1 MPLPRRESKYNDELP
16 MKSLSILGSTGSIG
30 CSSLDVVAAMPDRF
44 RVVALAAGRSI
55 EKLAEQVA
63 RFRPHLVSIDRAED
77 VSRLERLLPAGLG
90 CRVVAGREGLDEAA
104 CHADADTVVGGLVGA
119 LGLRSAQAAVRA
131 GKRLAL
137 ANKEPL
143 VVAGEL
149 ILAEAKKSG
158 AELVPVDSEH
168 SAIHQAL
175 RSGRPGEAARL
186 VLTASG
192 GPFRE
197 RRLETFDA
205 ITVEDA
211 LAHPTWKMGPKITID
226 SATMMNKGLEVIEA
240 HFLFGLPGEKIDAVI
255 HPQSLIHSFVE
266 FVDGSLVAQL
276 AKNDMKFP
284 IVYALSYPERL
295 PNDFGRL
302 DLVALSRL
310 DFYELDARRYPAL
323 GLARAAL
330 AAGGG
335 MPAVLN
341 AANEVAVAAF
351 LEGKIS
357 FPDIVNVVSATME
370 TTGRTAAP
378 ASLDEAEEVDRAAR
392 EAASVLVRRRPAP
405 VAAR

>member
-1 MPLPRRESKYNDELP
+1 

-30 CSSLDVVAAMPDRF
+30 RSSLDVVAAMPDRF
-44 RVVALAAGRSI
+44 RVAALAAGRSI

-63 RFRPHLVSIDRAED
+63 RFRPSLVSIDRAED

-90 CRVVAGREGLDEAA
+90 CRIVSGMEGLDEAA
-104 CHADADTVVGGLVGA
+104 CHHQADTVVGGLVGA

-197 RRLETFDA
+197 RRLDTFDA

-240 HFLFGLPGEKIDAVI
+240 HFLFGLPGEKVDAVI

-276 AKNDMKFP
+276 AVNDMKFP

-310 DFYELDARRYPAL
+310 DFFALDPRRYPAFE
-323 GLARAAL
+323 LARAAL
-330 AAGGG
+330 AARGG

-370 TTGRTAAP
+370 STGRWAAP
-378 ASLDEAEEVDRAAR
+378 ASLDEAKEVDRAAR
-392 EAASVLVRRRPAP
+392 EAASALVRRRAAP

>member
-30 CSSLDVVAAMPDRF
+30 RSSLDVVAAMPDRF

>member
-1 MPLPRRESKYNDELP
+1 MI
-16 MKSLSILGSTGSIG
+16 SLSILGSTGSIG
-30 CSSLDVVAAMPDRF
+30 RSSLDVVAGLPDRF

-55 EKLAEQVA
+55 EKLAEQA
-63 RFRPHLVSIDRAED
+63 AQFHPRLIAIERAED
-77 VSRLERLLPAGLG
+77 VSRLRQMLPAGAD
-90 CRVVAGREGLDEAA
+90 CRIVSGMEGLDEAA
-104 CHADADTVVGGLVGA
+104 CHPEADTVVGGLVGA
-119 LGLRSAQAAVRA
+119 LGLRSAHAAIRA

-137 ANKEPL
+137 ANKETL

-149 ILAEAKKSG
+149 MLAEAKKSG
-158 AELVPVDSEH
+158 AEIVPVDSEH

-175 RSGRPGEAARL
+175 RGGRPGEVRRL

-197 RRLETFDA
+197 RRLDTFDA
-205 ITVEDA
+205 ITVDDA

-240 HFLFGLPGEKIDAVI
+240 HFLFGLPGDRIDVVI

-266 FVDGSLVAQL
+266 FVDGSLLAQL
-276 AKNDMKFP
+276 ARNDMKFP

-310 DFYELDARRYPAL
+310 DFFELDPRRYPAL

-330 AAGGG
+330 ASGGG

-341 AANEVAVAAF
+341 AANEIAVAAF

-357 FPDIVNVVSATME
+357 FPDIVSVVSGTMDAA
-370 TTGRTAAP
+370 GQKAAP
-378 ASLDEAEEVDRAAR
+378 ASLEEAQSLDRASR
-392 EAASVLVRRRPAP
+392 EAAAGLVRRRVEA

>member
-1 MPLPRRESKYNDELP
+1 
-16 MKSLSILGSTGSIG
+16 
-30 CSSLDVVAAMPDRF
+30 
-44 RVVALAAGRSI
+44 
-55 EKLAEQVA
+55 
-63 RFRPHLVSIDRAED
+63 
-77 VSRLERLLPAGLG
+77 
-90 CRVVAGREGLDEAA
+90 
-104 CHADADTVVGGLVGA
+104 VVGGLVGA
-119 LGLRSAQAAVRA
+119 LGLRSALAAIGA

-143 VVAGEL
+143 VVAGPL
-149 ILAEAKKSG
+149 ILAEAARTG
-158 AELVPVDSEH
+158 AEILPVDSEH
-168 SAIHQAL
+168 SAIHQAM
-175 RSGRPGEAARL
+175 RCGRPEEAHRL

-197 RRLETFDA
+197 RRLDTFDS
-205 ITVEDA
+205 ITIEDA

-240 HFLFGLPGEKIDAVI
+240 HFLFGLPEERIDVVI

-276 AKNDMKFP
+276 ARNDMKFP

-295 PNDFGRL
+295 PNTFGRL

-310 DFYELDARRYPAL
+310 DFIPVEPRRYPAL

-330 AAGGG
+330 TAGGG

-341 AANEVAVAAF
+341 ASNEIAVAAF

-357 FPDIVNVVSATME
+357 FPEIVTVVSETMSAIGQ
-370 TTGRTAAP
+370 TPAP
-378 ASLDEAEEVDRAAR
+378 ASLEEAEGIDARAR
-392 EAASVLVRRRPAP
+392 ETASSILRRRGAA
-405 VAAR
+405 VAT

>member
-1 MPLPRRESKYNDELP
+1 

-30 CSSLDVVAAMPDRF
+30 RSSLDVVAAMPDRF

-63 RFRPHLVSIDRAED
+63 RFRPQLVSIDRAED
-77 VSRLERLLPAGLG
+77 VSRLERLLPAGLA
-90 CRVVAGREGLDEAA
+90 CRVVSGRDGLDEAA
-104 CHADADTVVGGLVGA
+104 CHPAADTVVGGLVGA
-119 LGLRSAQAAVRA
+119 LGLRSAQTAVRA

-205 ITVEDA
+205 ITVDDA

-310 DFYELDARRYPAL
+310 DFFELDPRRYPAL

-335 MPAVLN
+335 MPAILN
-341 AANEVAVAAF
+341 AANEIAVAAF

-370 TTGRTAAP
+370 TTGRKAAP

-392 EAASVLVRRRPAP
+392 EAASALVRRRPAP
-405 VAAR
+405 VGAR

>member
-1 MPLPRRESKYNDELP
+1 
-16 MKSLSILGSTGSIG
+16 MKTLSILGSTGSIG
-30 CSSLDVVAAMPDRF
+30 RSTLDVVAAFPERF
-44 RVVALAAGRSI
+44 RVAALAAGRSI

-63 RFRPHLVSIDRAED
+63 AHRPDLVAIDRPED
-77 VSRLERLLPAGLG
+77 ASRLERLLPAGVK
-90 CRVVAGREGLDEAA
+90 CRIVAGGEGLTEAA
-104 CHADADTVVGGLVGA
+104 CYPKADTVVGGLVGA
-119 LGLRSAQAAVRA
+119 LGLRSAHAAVRA

-149 ILAEAKKSG
+149 ILDEAKRSG
-158 AELVPVDSEH
+158 AELIPVDSEH
-168 SAIHQAL
+168 SAIHQAM
-175 RSGRPGEAARL
+175 RSGRPEEARRL

-197 RRLETFDA
+197 RRLDTFDA
-205 ITVEDA
+205 ITVGDA

-240 HFLFGLPGEKIDAVI
+240 HFLFGLPGERIDVVI
-255 HPQSLIHSFVE
+255 HPQSYVHSFVE

-276 AKNDMKFP
+276 ARNDMKFP

-295 PNDFGRL
+295 PNAFGRL

-310 DFYELDARRYPAL
+310 DFFDVEARRYPAL
-323 GLARAAL
+323 TLARQAL

-351 LEGKIS
+351 LEGKIP
-357 FPDIVNVVSATME
+357 FPDVVNVVSESMDTV
-370 TTGRTAAP
+370 GSTASPDTLA
-378 ASLDEAEEVDRAAR
+378 EAESIDRRGR
-392 EAASVLVRRRPAP
+392 EAAAAIVRRRAPA
-405 VAAR
+405 VAGPG

>member
-1 MPLPRRESKYNDELP
+1 

-30 CSSLDVVAAMPDRF
+30 CSALDVVAAMQDRF

-55 EKLAEQVA
+55 EKLAEQAA
-63 RFRPHLVSIDRAED
+63 RFRPRLIAIDRAED
-77 VSRLERLLPAGLG
+77 VSRLERLLPADAG
-90 CRVVAGREGLDEAA
+90 CRVVSGREGLEEAA
-104 CHADADTVVGGLVGA
+104 CHAEADTVVGGLVGA
-119 LGLRSAQAAVRA
+119 LGLRSAHAAVRA

-149 ILAEAKKSG
+149 ILAEAARSG

-175 RSGRPGEAARL
+175 RSGRAGEAARI

-197 RRLETFDA
+197 RRLDTFDA
-205 ITVEDA
+205 ITVDDA

-240 HFLFGLPGEKIDAVI
+240 HFLFGLPGDRIDAVI

-276 AKNDMKFP
+276 ARNDMKFP
-284 IVYALSYPERL
+284 IVYALSYPERH
-295 PNDFGRL
+295 PNPFGRL

-310 DFYELDARRYPAL
+310 DFFELDLKRYPAI
-323 GLARAAL
+323 GLARQAL
-330 AAGGG
+330 AAAGA

-357 FPDIVNVVSATME
+357 FPDIVNVVSGTME
-370 TTGRTAAP
+370 STGRRPAP
-378 ASLDEAEEVDRAAR
+378 GSLDEAEDADRAAR
-392 EAASVLVRRRPAP
+392 ETTSVLVRRRPAP

>member
-1 MPLPRRESKYNDELP
+1 MR
-16 MKSLSILGSTGSIG
+16 SLAILGSTGSIG
-30 CSSLDVVAAMPDRF
+30 QSSLDVVAAMPDRF
-44 RVVALAAGRSI
+44 RVVTLAAGRSI
-55 EKLAEQVA
+55 DRLAEQAA
-63 RFRPHLVSIDRAED
+63 RFHPRLVAIDRAED
-77 VSRLERLLPAGLG
+77 VSRLERLLPSGLG
-90 CRVVAGREGLDEAA
+90 CRVVSGREGLEEAA
-104 CHADADTVVGGLVGA
+104 CHPEVDTVVGGLVGA
-119 LGLRSAQAAVRA
+119 LGLRSAHAAVRA

-149 ILAEAKKSG
+149 ILEEARRSG

-175 RSGRPGEAARL
+175 RSGRPGEVARL

-197 RRLETFDA
+197 RRLDTFDA
-205 ITVEDA
+205 ITVDDA

-284 IVYALSYPERL
+284 IVYALSYPERH
-295 PNDFGRL
+295 PNEFGRL

-310 DFYELDARRYPAL
+310 DFFELDPRRYPAI
-323 GLARAAL
+323 GLARKAL
-330 AAGGG
+330 AAGGT

-357 FPDIVNVVSATME
+357 FPDIVHVVSGTMDAV
-370 TTGRTAAP
+370 GRSTAP
-378 ASLDEAEEVDRAAR
+378 RSLEEAEEADRTAR
-392 EAASVLVRRRPAP
+392 EAASTLVRRRGAP

>member
-1 MPLPRRESKYNDELP
+1 
-16 MKSLSILGSTGSIG
+16 MKSLAILGSTGSIG
-30 CSSLDVVAAMPDRF
+30 CSSLDVVAAFPDRF

-55 EKLAEQVA
+55 EKLAEQAA
-63 RFRPHLVSIDRAED
+63 RFRPELIAIDRAED
-77 VSRLERLLPAGLG
+77 VSRLQRLLPSGAG
-90 CRVVAGREGLDEAA
+90 CRVVSGPEGLDEAA
-104 CHADADTVVGGLVGA
+104 CHPAADTVVGGLVGA
-119 LGLRSAQAAVRA
+119 LGLRSAFAAVRA
-131 GKRLAL
+131 GRRLAL

-149 ILAEAKKSG
+149 ILAEARRTG
-158 AELVPVDSEH
+158 AELLPVDSEH

-175 RSGRPGEAARL
+175 RGGNPGEARRL

-197 RRLETFDA
+197 RRLDTFEG

-240 HFLFGLPGEKIDAVI
+240 HFLFNLPGDRVDVVI

-266 FVDGSLVAQL
+266 FVDGSLLAQL

-284 IVYALSYPERL
+284 IVYALSYPDRFANE
-295 PNDFGRL
+295 FGRL

-310 DFYELDARRYPAL
+310 DFFDVDARRYPAL
-323 GLARAAL
+323 PLARQAL

-357 FPDIVNVVSATME
+357 FPDIVSVVSGTMDSAGL
-370 TTGRTAAP
+370 TPAP
-378 ASLDEAEEVDRAAR
+378 GSLEDAEGVDRAAR
-392 EAASVLVRRRPAP
+392 EAAGAIVRRRIRA
-405 VAAR
+405 VAT

>member
-1 MPLPRRESKYNDELP
+1 
-16 MKSLSILGSTGSIG
+16 MKTLSILGSTGSIG
-30 CSSLDVVAAMPDRF
+30 RSTLDVVAAFPDRF
-44 RVVALAAGRSI
+44 RVSALTAGRSL

-63 RFRPHLVSIDRAED
+63 RFQPEFVAIDRAED
-77 VSRLERLLPAGLG
+77 VSRLERLLPAGAR
-90 CRVVAGREGLDEAA
+90 CRVASGPEGLNEAA
-104 CHADADTVVGGLVGA
+104 SLPSADIVVGGLVGA
-119 LGLRSAQAAVRA
+119 LGLRSAHAAILA

-137 ANKEPL
+137 ANKETL

-149 ILAEAKKSG
+149 ILAEARKSG
-158 AELVPVDSEH
+158 AEIVPVDSEH

-175 RSGRPGEAARL
+175 RSGRPGEARRL

-197 RRLETFDA
+197 RRVETFDA
-205 ITVEDA
+205 ITVDDA

-240 HFLFGLPGEKIDAVI
+240 HFLFGLPGERIDVVI

-276 AKNDMKFP
+276 AVNDMKFP
-284 IVYALSYPERL
+284 IVYALCFPERL
-295 PNDFGRL
+295 ENAFGRL
-302 DLVALSRL
+302 DLVGLSRL
-310 DFYELDARRYPAL
+310 DFFDVEPRRYPAL
-323 GLARAAL
+323 ALARQAL
-330 AAGGG
+330 SAGGG

-357 FPDIVNVVSATME
+357 FPDIVSVVSGTMDQ
-370 TTGRTAAP
+370 TGRPAA
-378 ASLDEAEEVDRAAR
+378 ASSLDEAEAIDRAAR
-392 EAASVLVRRRPAP
+392 EAASAIVRRRAP
-405 VAAR
+405 VPAN

>member
-1 MPLPRRESKYNDELP
+1 
-16 MKSLSILGSTGSIG
+16 MKNLAILGSTGSIG
-30 CSSLDVVAAMPDRF
+30 CSSLDVAAAFPDRF

-55 EKLAEQVA
+55 EKLAAQVA
-63 RFRPHLVSIDRAED
+63 RFRPELVAIDRAED
-77 VSRLERLLPAGLG
+77 VSRLERLLPAGVG
-90 CRVVAGREGLDEAA
+90 TRIVSGREGLDEAA
-104 CHADADTVVGGLVGA
+104 CHPGADVVVGGLVGA
-119 LGLRSAQAAVRA
+119 LGLRSALAAVRA
-131 GKRLAL
+131 GRRLAL

-149 ILAEAKKSG
+149 ILEEARRSG

-175 RSGRPGEAARL
+175 RAGRAGEARRL

-197 RRLETFDA
+197 RRLDTFDS

-240 HFLFGLPGEKIDAVI
+240 HFLFGLPGDRIDAVI

-276 AKNDMKFP
+276 ARNDMKFP
-284 IVYALSYPERL
+284 IVYALCYPERL
-295 PNDFGRL
+295 ENGFGRL
-302 DLVALSRL
+302 DVVALSRL
-310 DFYELDARRYPAL
+310 DFFEVDPRRYPAL
-323 GLARAAL
+323 GLARQAL

-341 AANEVAVAAF
+341 AGNEVAVAAF

-357 FPDIVNVVSATME
+357 FPDIVGVVSATMD
-370 TTGRTAAP
+370 TVGPTPAP
-378 ASLDEAEEVDRAAR
+378 HSLEDAEAVDRSAR
-392 EAASVLVRRRPAP
+392 EAAAGIVRRR
-405 VAAR
+405 AAAAVR

>member
-1 MPLPRRESKYNDELP
+1 

-30 CSSLDVVAAMPDRF
+30 RSALDVVAAFPDRF

-55 EKLAEQVA
+55 EKLAEQAA
-63 RFRPHLVSIDRAED
+63 RFHPQLVSIDSRED
-77 VSRLERLLPAGLG
+77 VSRLERLLPAGAA
-90 CRVVAGREGLDEAA
+90 CRIVCGAEGLTEAA
-104 CHADADTVVGGLVGA
+104 TLAEADTVVGGLVGA
-119 LGLRSAQAAVRA
+119 LGLRSAYAAIRA

-143 VVAGEL
+143 VVAGQL
-149 ILAEAKKSG
+149 ILAEARRSG
-158 AELVPVDSEH
+158 AEIVPVDSEH
-168 SAIHQAL
+168 SAIHQAM
-175 RSGRPGEAARL
+175 RGGRPQEVHRL

-205 ITVEDA
+205 ITVADA

-240 HFLFGLPGEKIDAVI
+240 HFLFDLPGPRIDVVI

-266 FVDGSLVAQL
+266 FVDGSLLAQL
-276 AKNDMKFP
+276 ARNDMKFP
-284 IVYALSYPERL
+284 IVYALSYPERFA
-295 PNDFGRL
+295 NDFGRL
-302 DLVALSRL
+302 DMTAASRL
-310 DFYELDARRYPAL
+310 DFQPLESRRYPAL
-323 GLARAAL
+323 GLAREAL

-357 FPDIVNVVSATME
+357 FPDIVSVVSGAMNAIGE
-370 TTGRTAAP
+370 PPAP
-378 ASLDEAEEVDRAAR
+378 ASLDEAEEVDRSAR
-392 EAASVLVRRRPAP
+392 EAASAILRRRGAA
-405 VAAR
+405 VAN

>member
-1 MPLPRRESKYNDELP
+1 
-16 MKSLSILGSTGSIG
+16 MKTLSILGSTGSIG
-30 CSSLDVVAAMPDRF
+30 CSSLDVVSAFPDRF
-44 RVVALAAGRSI
+44 RVVALAAGRAI
-55 EKLAEQVA
+55 ERLAEQVA
-63 RFRPHLVSIDRAED
+63 RFRPELVSIDSPDD
-77 VSRLERLLPAGLG
+77 VSRLERLLPAGLS
-90 CRVVAGREGLDEAA
+90 CRIVSGPEGLAEAA
-104 CHADADTVVGGLVGA
+104 THPGADTVVGGLVGA
-119 LGLRSAQAAVRA
+119 LGLRSALAAIGA

-143 VVAGEL
+143 VVAGPL
-149 ILAEAKKSG
+149 ILAEAARTG
-158 AELVPVDSEH
+158 AEILPVDSEH
-168 SAIHQAL
+168 SAIHQAM
-175 RSGRPGEAARL
+175 RCGRPEEAHRL

-197 RRLETFDA
+197 RRLDTFDS
-205 ITVEDA
+205 ITIEDA

-240 HFLFGLPGEKIDAVI
+240 HFLFGLPEERIDVVI

-276 AKNDMKFP
+276 ARNDMKFP

-295 PNDFGRL
+295 PNTFGRL

-310 DFYELDARRYPAL
+310 DFIPVEPRRYPAL

-330 AAGGG
+330 TAGGG

-341 AANEVAVAAF
+341 ASNEIAVAAF

-357 FPDIVNVVSATME
+357 FPEIVTVVSETMSAIGQ
-370 TTGRTAAP
+370 T
-378 ASLDEAEEVDRAAR
+378 
-392 EAASVLVRRRPAP
+392 PAP
-405 VAAR
+405 VSLEEAEGIDARARETASSILRRRGAAVAT